1 MKTNF
6 FNPNWR
12 EINKAINTE
21 NLKELRQV
29 QKELDRKIQNKINA
43 FYRAKRKTE
52 QIQKITELKA
62 LPIGSKIYFMGRF
75 DKIKFG
81 SECVKISDGRTL
93 IHFEVNGKRWKGPY
107 KELRITPPTEQE
119 FRDRGLSIE
128 LSKIFNKVINQ

>member
-21 NLKELRQV
+21 NLKELRQAEN
-29 QKELDRKIQNKINA
+29 ELKKKIQFKVDA
-43 FYRAKRKTE
+43 YFKAKRE
-52 QIQKITELKA
+52 NELAQKIAELKA

-81 SECVKISDGRTL
+81 SECVKISDGRIL
-93 IHFEVNGKRWKGPY
+93 IHFEVNGKRWRGPY

>member
-1 MKTNF
+1 MKINF

-29 QKELDRKIQNKINA
+29 QKELERKIQNKINA

-52 QIQKITELKA
+52 QIQKIAELKA
-62 LPIGSKIYFMGRF
+62 LPIGSKIYFIGRF

-119 FRDRGLSIE
+119 FRVRGLSIE
-128 LSKIFNKVINQ
+128 LNKIFNKVINQ